1 MTGYVLITE
10 AIDLKKILTILLSAT
25 ALLALSACGGASI
38 SDDTGD
44 EQNTA
49 YAGNSGS
56 VQMPNPLMLS
66 TLEEIE
72 ELEGVSITLP
82 DSADSVT
89 AIRINTDPI
98 IDSVTFGDGGLRYV
112 YRVSKTGELEDISGM
127 YYDWVNWDVPE
138 GGELPKNAPRCFT
151 NSEGQGVMLW
161 YRDGHSFSLAM
172 TEGAGSGIL
181 TDMYKKLDDG
191 TSIHG

>member
-1 MTGYVLITE
+1 MKKFF
-10 AIDLKKILTILLSAT
+10 AIILSAV
-25 ALLALSACGGASI
+25 ALLTLSACGGAGM
-38 SDDTGD
+38 SDSVND
-44 EQNTA
+44 EQNA
-49 YAGNSGS
+49 ADASNSGS
-56 VQMPNPLMLS
+56 AQMPNPLMLS

-82 DSADSVT
+82 NSADSVT

-98 IDSVTFGDGGLRYV
+98 IDSVTFDDGGLRYV

-151 NSEGQGVMLW
+151 TSEGQGIMFW

-172 TEGAGSGIL
+172 TEGANSEIL
-181 TDMYKKLDDG
+181 VDMYQQLDGG
-191 TSIHG
+191 TVISG

>member
-1 MTGYVLITE
+1 M
-10 AIDLKKILTILLSAT
+10 KKLLAILLSAT

-38 SDDTGD
+38 SDDAGN

-49 YAGNSGS
+49 DAGNSGS

-112 YRVSKTGELEDISGM
+112 YRVSKTDTLTDISGM
-127 YYDWVNWDVPE
+127 YYDWGEPEGGDVPE
-138 GGELPKNAPRCFT
+138 GAPKCFISSGGE
-151 NSEGQGVMLW
+151 GVMLW

-172 TEGAGSGIL
+172 TEGADIMSITG
-181 TDMYKKLDDG
+181 MYQKLDDG
-191 TSIHG
+191 TVISG